1 MSDQRPESWGVMR
14 PFGNTEVASIIVRE
28 APRYANAPR
37 LSIGYVSCVGGVSG
51 GGDSTVRGGN
61 Q

>member
-14 PFGNTEVASIIVRE
+14 PFGNTEVASMIVRE
-28 APRYANAPR
+28 APRQANAPR
-37 LSIGYVSCVGGVSG
+37 LPIEYVSGVWWG
-51 GGDSTVRGGN
+51 KWGGDSTARGGN